1 MNRCALAL
9 LAAAS
14 IALPASSA
22 SAAILEFGG
31 SLSGLTETT
40 INNSPGSGV
49 AHITV
54 DDVLMTMRV
63 EVAFQDLLGLTTAS
77 HIHCCAAANNTA
89 MVATELPSFTGFPL
103 GVQSGT
109 YDHTFDMSLVA
120 AFNPAFVTAH
130 GGTAEGAFDALI
142 GGMMTDTAYLNIHTN
157 LFPAGEIRAQ
167 LSPVPEP
174 ASWAMLI
181 LGFGALGLAFRRA
194 RKAVPAAA

>member
-14 IALPASSA
+14 IVLPASSA

-31 SLSGLTETT
+31 SLSGGVETT
-40 INNSPGSGV
+40 PNNSPGSGV
-49 AHITV
+49 VHVTV

-63 EVAFQDLLGLTTAS
+63 EVTFQDLLGVTTAS

-89 MVATELPSFTGFPL
+89 GVATQVPTFIGFPL
-103 GVQSGT
+103 GVQSGS
-109 YDHTFDMSLVA
+109 YDQTFDMSLA
-120 AFNPAFVTAH
+120 SSWNPAFVTAQ
-130 GGTAEGAFDALI
+130 GSIDAAFDTLI
-142 GGMMTDTAYLNIHTN
+142 GGMMTNTAYLNVHTD

-174 ASWAMLI
+174 AGWAML
-181 LGFGALGLAFRRA
+181 LVGFGAIGLAFRRVRRLA
-194 RKAVPAAA
+194 PATT

>member
-1 MNRCALAL
+1 MNRCALPL
-9 LAAAS
+9 LVAAS
-14 IALPASSA
+14 FVLPASSA

-31 SLSGLTETT
+31 SLSGLSETT
-40 INNSPGSGV
+40 INNSPGSGL
-49 AHITV
+49 AHVTV

-63 EVAFQDLLGLTTAS
+63 EVTFQDLLGLTTAS

-109 YDHTFDMSLVA
+109 YDHTFDMSLAA

-130 GGTAEGAFDALI
+130 GGTVEGAFDALI
-142 GGMMTDTAYLNIHTN
+142 GGMMTNTAYLNIHTN

-167 LSPVPEP
+167 LSPVPEM
-174 ASWAMLI
+174 STWAMLI

-194 RKAVPAAA
+194 RKAIPAAA